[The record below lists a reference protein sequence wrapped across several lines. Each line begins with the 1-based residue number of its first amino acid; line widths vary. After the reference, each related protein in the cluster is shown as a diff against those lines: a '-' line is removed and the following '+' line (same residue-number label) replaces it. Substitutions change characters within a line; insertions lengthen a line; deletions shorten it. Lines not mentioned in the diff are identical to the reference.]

1 MENSINDDSDEEWQ
15 TKYVMDAYHAG
26 NVSPVSLSVML
37 WPLLT
42 FM

>member
-1 MENSINDDSDEEWQ
+1 MENSTNDDSDEEWQ

-37 WPLLT
+37 
-42 FM
+42 